1 MRSSCFGWAPHLT
14 TERIQPFEERIQ
26 LLENENEG
34 EGVHQHHN
42 IESWMNAR
50 WCYRFLVG
58 SSGQAS
64 TKVRVIAASGWRS
77 N

>member
-1 MRSSCFGWAPHLT
+1 M
-14 TERIQPFEERIQ
+14 ERIQPFEERIQ

-64 TKVRVIAASGWRS
+64 TNVRVMVAWG
-77 N
+77 